1 MYNEIEGELY
11 NVIVKEFSDL
21 IDKIKEHP
29 FNVEL
34 INNTLDYEKFKF
46 YLQQDFL
53 YCIDCARAFL
63 IVAARVD
70 DIEMMSSLIN
80 LAQGAFYVREQ
91 YKKYFE
97 DCDLSDDH
105 KKSRACSAFTDFFMS
120 AAYHNSVNEA
130 LVASYSCFNIYQ
142 IVIRHM
148 VNEITTKGV
157 KNNKYKE
164 WINIYSSETVNA
176 VIDEVTDITN
186 KLYKKASDCEKKRM
200 YEFFKKGLELE
211 MMFWDEAYYSNI
223 SSKEY

>member
-1 MYNEIEGELY
+1 MNLLVSGQPL
-11 NVIVKEFSDL
+11 KEFSDL

-91 YKKYFE
+91 YK
-97 DCDLSDDH
+97 
-105 KKSRACSAFTDFFMS
+105 
-120 AAYHNSVNEA
+120 
-130 LVASYSCFNIYQ
+130 NILK
-142 IVIRHM
+142 IVIYLM
-148 VNEITTKGV
+148 ITK
-157 KNNKYKE
+157 
-164 WINIYSSETVNA
+164 SQ
-176 VIDEVTDITN
+176 
-186 KLYKKASDCEKKRM
+186 
-200 YEFFKKGLELE
+200 ELVLPLLT
-211 MMFWDEAYYSNI
+211 FS
-223 SSKEY
+223 

>member
-1 MYNEIEGELY
+1 MYND
-11 NVIVKEFSDL
+11 VKEEFCSIAIKESSDL

-46 YLQQDFL
+46 HLQQDFL

-120 AAYHNSVNEA
+120 
-130 LVASYSCFNIYQ
+130 
-142 IVIRHM
+142 
-148 VNEITTKGV
+148 
-157 KNNKYKE
+157 
-164 WINIYSSETVNA
+164 
-176 VIDEVTDITN
+176 
-186 KLYKKASDCEKKRM
+186 
-200 YEFFKKGLELE
+200 
-211 MMFWDEAYYSNI
+211 
-223 SSKEY
+223 